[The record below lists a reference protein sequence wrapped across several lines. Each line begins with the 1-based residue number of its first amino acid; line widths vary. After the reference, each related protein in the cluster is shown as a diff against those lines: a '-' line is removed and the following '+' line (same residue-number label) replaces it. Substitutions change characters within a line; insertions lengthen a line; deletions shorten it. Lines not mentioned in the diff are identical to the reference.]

1 LPKGGPPGYVSIMAE
16 TPKPRIQSDIDS
28 LQAGSFTGEEGGAAV
43 SPGKDLAAA
52 AMVAAIGLA
61 AMILSLDLDAPASL
75 YTAPGLMPFLTG
87 LCLIIMATGLAR
99 KALKRAHLRE
109 ILAAAGDPIGP
120 YLADAEGRRT
130 LILVGLVFVYVV
142 LTDLISFEIRMPTGF
157 YTFRFSSY
165 EAISIP
171 IIALILK
178 MFWRARWLA
187 CIAVAAGMVIA
198 LAWIFRDGFEIL
210 LPGSG

>member
-1 LPKGGPPGYVSIMAE
+1 MAD
-16 TPKPRIQSDIDS
+16 TPKSRIQADVDS
-28 LQAGSFTGEEGGAAV
+28 LATGKFTGEEGGTAV

-52 AMVAAIGLA
+52 AMVALIGAA
-61 AMILSLDLDAPASL
+61 AMVLSLNLDAPASI
-75 YTAPGLMPFLTG
+75 YTAPGLLPFLTG
-87 LCLIIMATGLAR
+87 LSLVIMAAGLAA
-99 KALKRAHLRE
+99 KALKRAPFRE
-109 ILAAAGDPIGP
+109 ILGAASNPIGP
-120 YLADAEGRRT
+120 FLADIEGRRT
-130 LILVGLVFVYVV
+130 LILMGLVLTYVV
-142 LTDLISFEIRMPTGF
+142 LTDLINFEIRMPAGF

-165 EAISIP
+165 ETISITV
-171 IIALILK
+171 IALILK